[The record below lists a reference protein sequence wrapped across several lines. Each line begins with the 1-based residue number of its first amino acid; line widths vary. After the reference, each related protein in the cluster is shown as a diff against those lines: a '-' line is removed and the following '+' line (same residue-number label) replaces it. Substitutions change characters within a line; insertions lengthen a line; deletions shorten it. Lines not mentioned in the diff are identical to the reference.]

1 MDDNITKIETDD
13 GVEDIEDAPIYF
25 QDVKNEAEPVEN
37 YEKVGDVPEVEPPK
51 TEEGMDAPPQPKKNK
66 VDEENV
72 FTDEEDLNDIDSIL
86 KRQQKKAPEPEVDN
100 MIIN

>member
-1 MDDNITKIETDD
+1 MSKE
-13 GVEDIEDAPIYF
+13 V
-25 QDVKNEAEPVEN
+25 QDVKNEAEPVES
-37 YEKVGDVPEVEPPK
+37 YEKIGDVPDVEPPK
-51 TEEGMDAPPQPKKNK
+51 PEEGMDAPPQPKKNK

-72 FTDEEDLNDIDSIL
+72 FTDEEDLNDIDSIV